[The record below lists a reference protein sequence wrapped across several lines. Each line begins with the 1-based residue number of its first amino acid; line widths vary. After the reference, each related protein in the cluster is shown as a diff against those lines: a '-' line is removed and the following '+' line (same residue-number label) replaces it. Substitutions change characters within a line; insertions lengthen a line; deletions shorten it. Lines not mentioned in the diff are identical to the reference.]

1 MNKQEMKSWENTE
14 RSVTLTNEEW
24 SLLTCYLLMTTN
36 HRKDE
41 REAWERLST
50 EMNEDGTP
58 VFKNAASNAKFYAD
72 LEPKLEKIRNAID
85 RR

>member
-1 MNKQEMKSWENTE
+1 MNEQNTKSWEDTE
-14 RSVTLTNEEW
+14 RSVTLTNSEW
-24 SLLTCYLLMTTN
+24 SLLTCYLLMSTN
-36 HRKDE
+36 YRKGE

-58 VFKNAASNAKFYAD
+58 VFKNADSNAKYYAK
-72 LEPKLEKIRNAID
+72 LEVELEKIRKVID